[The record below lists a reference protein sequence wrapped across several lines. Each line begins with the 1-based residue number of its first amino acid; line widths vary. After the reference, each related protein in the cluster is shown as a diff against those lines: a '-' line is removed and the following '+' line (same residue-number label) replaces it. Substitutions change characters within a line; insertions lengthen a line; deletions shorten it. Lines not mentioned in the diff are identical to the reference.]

1 MIALNNGGIIGVQ
14 VDQCHPGENCQTTL
28 VGIGKRKMVEL
39 LSFIG
44 AVKIIQWATMEQVFP
59 QKTVHNSV
67 DIHPCYITVT
77 Q

>member
-44 AVKIIQWATMEQVFP
+44 AVKIIQ
-59 QKTVHNSV
+59 
-67 DIHPCYITVT
+67 
-77 Q
+77 